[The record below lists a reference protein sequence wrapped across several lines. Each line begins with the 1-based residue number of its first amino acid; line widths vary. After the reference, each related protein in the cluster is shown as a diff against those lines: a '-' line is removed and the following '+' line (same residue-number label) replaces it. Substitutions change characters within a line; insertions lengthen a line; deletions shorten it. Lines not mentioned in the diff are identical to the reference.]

1 MKYRKSTLI
10 IIKNN
15 LILIALISV
24 SKFKKIGLFAS
35 PCRLCYHVA
44 MKRKPLIIGVA
55 GGTASGKT
63 TIANAIMESINH
75 PQMVM
80 MQHDAYYKDASHLP
94 LAERARINFDHPDA
108 LETELMV
115 RHLRGLIAGRSIE
128 MPVYDFSTHTRL
140 KKGMIKKPAKVIII
154 EGILI
159 FCEQALRELM
169 DVKIFVDT
177 DSDLRFIRR
186 LKRDIQER
194 QRSLESVIGQY
205 LGTVRPMHIAFVEPS
220 RKYADIIIPEGHNP
234 VSTAM
239 VVTMIRQ
246 RLHGG
251 EP

>member
-1 MKYRKSTLI
+1 
-10 IIKNN
+10 
-15 LILIALISV
+15 
-24 SKFKKIGLFAS
+24 
-35 PCRLCYHVA
+35 LCYHVVV
-44 MKRKPLIIGVA
+44 KRKPLIIGVA

-75 PQMVM
+75 PQMVVI
-80 MQHDAYYKDASHLP
+80 QHDAYYKDVSRLP

-108 LETELMV
+108 LETDLMV
-115 RHLRGLIAGRSIE
+115 RHLRQLIAGRSIE

-140 KKGMIKKPAKVIII
+140 KKGIIKKPAKVIIL

-186 LKRDIQER
+186 LKRDIQDR

-234 VSTAM
+234 VSTAL

-246 RLHGG
+246 RLRKGNYD

>member
-1 MKYRKSTLI
+1 MKNQSPPAAKKNKTLRGRRCGRFD
-10 IIKNN
+10 
-15 LILIALISV
+15 SR
-24 SKFKKIGLFAS
+24 S
-35 PCRLCYHVA
+35 RLCYHGP

-80 MQHDAYYKDASHLP
+80 IQHDAYYRDASHLP
-94 LAERARINFDHPDA
+94 LAERARINFDHPDS
-108 LETELMV
+108 LETDLMV
-115 RHLRGLIAGRSIE
+115 RHLRELIAGRPIE
-128 MPVYDFSTHTRL
+128 MPVYDFSTHARL
-140 KKGMIKKPAKVIII
+140 KKGIVKKPAKVIVI

-159 FCEQALRELM
+159 FCERSLRELM

-177 DSDLRFIRR
+177 AADLRFIRR

-194 QRSLESVIGQY
+194 RRSMDSVIGQY
-205 LGTVRPMHIAFVEPS
+205 LGTVRPMHVAFVEPS
-220 RKYADIIIPEGHNP
+220 RTYADIIIPEGHNP

-246 RLHGG
+246 RLRRGRSG
-251 EP
+251 DR

>member
-1 MKYRKSTLI
+1 
-10 IIKNN
+10 
-15 LILIALISV
+15 
-24 SKFKKIGLFAS
+24 
-35 PCRLCYHVA
+35 

-80 MQHDAYYKDASHLP
+80 IQHDAYYKDASHLP

-108 LETELMV
+108 LETDLMV
-115 RHLRGLIAGRSIE
+115 RHLQELIAGRPIE
-128 MPVYDFSTHTRL
+128 MPVYDFSTHARL
-140 KKGMIKKPAKVIII
+140 ERGIVKKPAKVIII

-159 FCEQALRELM
+159 FCEPALRALM
-169 DVKIFVDT
+169 DVKIYVDT
-177 DSDLRFIRR
+177 ANDLRFIRR

-194 QRSLESVIGQY
+194 QRSMESVIGQY
-205 LGTVRPMHIAFVEPS
+205 LGTVRPMHEAFVEPS

-246 RLHGG
+246 RLRGG
-251 EP
+251 RDGDR

>member
-1 MKYRKSTLI
+1 LGEKSIFRLENRI
-10 IIKNN
+10 PR
-15 LILIALISV
+15 
-24 SKFKKIGLFAS
+24 LFAS
-35 PCRLCYHVA
+35 PGRLCYHVA

-80 MQHDAYYKDASHLP
+80 LPHDAYYKDVGHLP
-94 LAERARINFDHPDA
+94 LPERARINFDHPDA
-108 LETELMV
+108 LETDLMV
-115 RHLRGLIAGRSIE
+115 RHLRDLIAGRSIE

-140 KKGMIKKPAKVIII
+140 KKGLIKKPAKVIVI

-159 FCEQALRELM
+159 FCEQALRDLM

-186 LKRDIQER
+186 LKRDLLER
-194 QRSLESVIGQY
+194 RRSLESVISQY
-205 LGTVRPMHIAFVEPS
+205 QGTVRPMHIAFVEPS

-234 VSTAM
+234 VSTSM

-246 RLHGG
+246 PLKKVNHDER
-251 EP
+251 

>member
-1 MKYRKSTLI
+1 MKYEKSILKKVFFSSSHPCLNNK
-10 IIKNN
+10 KNR
-15 LILIALISV
+15 
-24 SKFKKIGLFAS
+24 FFAS
-35 PCRLCYHVA
+35 PGQLCYHVVV
-44 MKRKPLIIGVA
+44 KRKPLIIGVA

-63 TIANAIMESINH
+63 TIADAIMESINH

-80 MQHDAYYKDASHLP
+80 IQHDAYYKDVSHLP

-108 LETELMV
+108 LETGLMV
-115 RHLRGLIAGRSIE
+115 RHLRELIAGRSIE

-140 KKGMIKKPAKVIII
+140 RKGIIKKPAKVIII

-159 FCEQALRELM
+159 FCEQALRDLM
-169 DVKIFVDT
+169 DVKIYVDT

-220 RKYADIIIPEGHNP
+220 RKFADIIIPEGHNP

-239 VVTMIRQ
+239 VVTLIRQ
-246 RLHGG
+246 RLHKGSHD

>member
-1 MKYRKSTLI
+1 
-10 IIKNN
+10 
-15 LILIALISV
+15 
-24 SKFKKIGLFAS
+24 
-35 PCRLCYHVA
+35 LCYHVVV
-44 MKRKPLIIGVA
+44 KRKPLIIGVA

-75 PQMVM
+75 PQMVVI
-80 MQHDAYYKDASHLP
+80 QHDAYYKDVSRLP

-108 LETELMV
+108 LETDLMV
-115 RHLRGLIAGRSIE
+115 RHLRELIAGRSIE

-140 KKGMIKKPAKVIII
+140 KKGIIKKPAKVIIL

-186 LKRDIQER
+186 LKRDIQDR

-234 VSTAM
+234 VSTAL

-246 RLHGG
+246 RLRKGNYD

>member
-1 MKYRKSTLI
+1 MPRR
-10 IIKNN
+10 
-15 LILIALISV
+15 
-24 SKFKKIGLFAS
+24 G
-35 PCRLCYHVA
+35 RLCYHVVV
-44 MKRKPLIIGVA
+44 KRKPLIIGVA

-75 PQMVM
+75 PQMVVI
-80 MQHDAYYKDASHLP
+80 QHDAYYKDVSRLP

-108 LETELMV
+108 LETDLMV
-115 RHLRGLIAGRSIE
+115 RHLRELVAGRSIE

-140 KKGMIKKPAKVIII
+140 RKGIIKKPAKVIIL

-186 LKRDIQER
+186 LKRDIQDR

-205 LGTVRPMHIAFVEPS
+205 LGTVRHMHIAFVEPS

-234 VSTAM
+234 VSTAL

-246 RLHGG
+246 RLRKGNYD

>member
-1 MKYRKSTLI
+1 L
-10 IIKNN
+10 NN
-15 LILIALISV
+15 ISNC
-24 SKFKKIGLFAS
+24 LFAS
-35 PCRLCYHVA
+35 PGSLCYHALV
-44 MKRKPLIIGVA
+44 KRKPRKPLIIGVA

-63 TIANAIMESINH
+63 TIADAIMESINH

-80 MQHDAYYKDASHLP
+80 LQHDAYYKDVSHLP

-108 LETELMV
+108 LETDLMV
-115 RHLRGLIAGRSIE
+115 RHLRDLIAGRSIE
-128 MPVYDFSTHTRL
+128 MPVYDFSTHMRL
-140 KKGMIKKPAKVIII
+140 KKGLIKKPAKVIIL

-205 LGTVRPMHIAFVEPS
+205 LGTVRPMHIAFVDPS

-234 VSTAM
+234 VSTSL

-246 RLHGG
+246 RLRKGNYD
-251 EP
+251 EL

>member
-1 MKYRKSTLI
+1 
-10 IIKNN
+10 
-15 LILIALISV
+15 
-24 SKFKKIGLFAS
+24 
-35 PCRLCYHVA
+35 LCYPVVV
-44 MKRKPLIIGVA
+44 KRKPLIIGVA

-63 TIANAIMESINH
+63 TIADAIMESINH

-80 MQHDAYYKDASHLP
+80 IQHDAYYKDVSHLP

-108 LETELMV
+108 LETDLMV
-115 RHLRGLIAGRSIE
+115 RHLRELIAGRSIE
-128 MPVYDFSTHTRL
+128 MPVYDFSTHTRQR
-140 KKGMIKKPAKVIII
+140 KGLLKKPAKVIIL

-205 LGTVRPMHIAFVEPS
+205 LGTVRPMHIAFVDPS

-234 VSTAM
+234 VSTAL

-246 RLHGG
+246 RLRKGKYD
-251 EP
+251 EL

>member
-1 MKYRKSTLI
+1 
-10 IIKNN
+10 
-15 LILIALISV
+15 
-24 SKFKKIGLFAS
+24 
-35 PCRLCYHVA
+35 

-80 MQHDAYYKDASHLP
+80 IQHDAYYRDVSHMP
-94 LAERARINFDHPDA
+94 PAERAKINFDHPDA
-108 LETELMV
+108 LETDLMV
-115 RHLRGLIAGRSIE
+115 RHLRELVAGRSIE
-128 MPVYDFSTHTRL
+128 MPVYDFSTHMRL
-140 KKGMIKKPAKVIII
+140 AKGILKKPAKVIII

-159 FCEQALRELM
+159 FCEQELRELM

-177 DSDLRFIRR
+177 DNDLRFIRR

-239 VVTMIRQ
+239 VVTLIRQ
-246 RLHGG
+246 RLHKGSHD
-251 EP
+251 EL